1 MAILFI
7 PQGYLASDND
17 AAAKIRAS
25 LAKDLKEGKPVEI
38 ASSGDVMGQN
48 GEQKKLVTQPG
59 KLAADNDAAAK
70 IRASLAKDL
79 KEGKPVEIA
88 SSGDVMG
95 QNGEQKK
102 LVTQP
107 GKLASEDDAA
117 AKIRASLAKDLK
129 EGKPVEIASSGDVMG
144 QNGEQKKLVTQP
156 GKLASY
162 QWYDREPQRLRDEM
176 KGMNHFFPQF
186 KLYKMDDGRYY
197 WKGTLRPNVLPNG
210 WAWEVA
216 AIYNNDHPAPVMGG
230 SVRVVLLNPSI
241 DTVIN
246 ALGWRP
252 HHLLYCPNDGTYLC
266 TTRKEDMSYGT
277 QYETTAVQTLT
288 WANKWLMALELV
300 MTGDLSKELFN
311 SPVGI

>member
-1 MAILFI
+1 MSMAILLI
-7 PQGYLASDND
+7 PQGYLAC
-17 AAAKIRAS
+17 
-25 LAKDLKEGKPVEI
+25 
-38 ASSGDVMGQN
+38 
-48 GEQKKLVTQPG
+48 
-59 KLAADNDAAAK
+59 DNDAAAK

-162 QWYDREPQRLRDEM
+162 QWYDREPQRLRDEIE
-176 KGMNHFFPQF
+176 GMNHFFPQF
-186 KLYKMDDGRYY
+186 
-197 WKGTLRPNVLPNG
+197 
-210 WAWEVA
+210 
-216 AIYNNDHPAPVMGG
+216 
-230 SVRVVLLNPSI
+230 
-241 DTVIN
+241 
-246 ALGWRP
+246 
-252 HHLLYCPNDGTYLC
+252 
-266 TTRKEDMSYGT
+266 
-277 QYETTAVQTLT
+277 
-288 WANKWLMALELV
+288 
-300 MTGDLSKELFN
+300 
-311 SPVGI
+311 